1 MSRNTEKERKQTSL
15 RLSSVSESAFVRPSA
30 FVRGL
35 KGWTQKRR
43 ERREGGRER
52 ERGVRHP
59 AAAPPQKHLSIPLL
73 RGSEGGSKGKGV
85 LRMGNFNQATAVAAE
100 WSGVARRGRGRERER
115 VCVRVEE

>member
-1 MSRNTEKERKQTSL
+1 MDTKAAGK
-15 RLSSVSESAFVRPSA
+15 A
-30 FVRGL
+30 
-35 KGWTQKRR
+35 
-43 ERREGGRER
+43 GGRER

-73 RGSEGGSKGKGV
+73 RGSEGGREGTKGV
-85 LRMGNFNQATAVAAE
+85 LRMGNFNQATAVAVAAE